1 MLLAPP
7 SAHIPAFLRNKR
19 ADSGE
24 YQERLDEMQVLRG
37 QIYLEDGAIR
47 PASLIDGRHESA
59 FDSSSWHLLVLD
71 EKDRICGCGRY
82 HEHPENA
89 RSSSLNTARSA
100 LARDPQWKNAL
111 FSALRG
117 EIALARSANIP
128 FVELGGWALSE
139 EIRGSAEALR
149 VALATYA
156 FWQMLG
162 GAVCISTATRRHC
175 SSSILRRIGGRS
187 LEHDGAELP
196 VYYDPQYSCDME
208 VLKFYSW
215 SPNPRYSIWI
225 EEMKSE
231 LSQISVLASH
241 SEPQQIATPAPSEW
255 RAPLL
260 AQAKTA

>member
-7 SAHIPAFLRNKR
+7 SAHIPALLRNR
-19 ADSGE
+19 WADSDS
-24 YQERLDEMQVLRG
+24 YRERLSELQLLRG
-37 QIYLEDGAIR
+37 KVYLEDGAIR
-47 PASLIDGRHESA
+47 PASLVDGRHESVY
-59 FDSSSWHLLVLD
+59 DSSSWHLLVLN
-71 EKDRICGCGRY
+71 EQDRICGCARY

-89 RSSSLNTARSA
+89 KSSSLNTARSA
-100 LARDPQWKNAL
+100 LARDPQWKNPL
-111 FSALRG
+111 FSALRA

-128 FVELGGWALSE
+128 FVELGGWALGE

-156 FWQMLG
+156 FWLMFG

-196 VYYDPQYSCDME
+196 VYYDPQYNCEME
-208 VLKFYSW
+208 ALKFYSW

-225 EEMKSE
+225 DEMKSE

-241 SEPQQIATPAPSEW
+241 SEPELASQTPAGW
-255 RAPLL
+255 CAPLL